1 MYRPIVIQRARKHEI
16 DKAVQELVDRGFKVI
31 CPPVQ
36 QTFTGKKYSPVGYG
50 RRVFD
55 ENIQESKWM
64 AKLRKVE

>member
-36 QTFTGKKYSPVGYG
+36 QTFEGKKYSPVGHG
-50 RRVFD
+50 RRAFD

>member
-16 DKAVQELVDRGFKVI
+16 DKAVQELVDRGFEVI

-36 QTFTGKKYSPVGYG
+36 QTFECKRFSNKDFG
-50 RRVFD
+50 RRAFL
-55 ENIQESKWM
+55 ENVQESKWM